1 MSWEA
6 FLDYGLVVALIAFAA
21 EYVDSTLG
29 MGYGTTLT
37 PILLLMGFG
46 PLQVV
51 PAILLSELVTG
62 LLAGVAHHRLG
73 NVDFGVRGPGGKIRD
88 SLRELG
94 WFGTFRKMCPRH
106 LKISILIAI
115 CSGVGTVLAVILA
128 VSVSKFYL
136 KLYIGIVILLVG
148 IFTILT
154 SRRQLRFSWQR
165 LTGLGLVA
173 SFNKGLSG
181 GGYGPLVTGGQIL
194 CGVGEKNA
202 VGITSFAEGL
212 TCMVGVGAYL
222 AMTGVMDTVL
232 VPYLL
237 VGAVLSVPLSAY
249 TVKRMPVRAFR
260 LIIGLVTVAL
270 GSMTLITT
278 LRG

>member
-1 MSWEA
+1 M
-6 FLDYGLVVALIAFAA
+6 
-21 EYVDSTLG
+21 DSTLG

-37 PILLLMGFG
+37 PVLLLMGFQ

-51 PAILLSELVTG
+51 PAILLSELATG
-62 LLAGVAHHRLG
+62 LLAGVAHHRVG
-73 NVDFGVRGPGGKIRD
+73 NVDFRVRGSGGSIRQW
-88 SLRELG
+88 LREVG
-94 WFGTFRKMCPRH
+94 WFGTFRRMVPRH
-106 LKISILIAI
+106 LKISILIAL
-115 CSGVGTVLAVILA
+115 CSGVGVLLAVLLA
-128 VSVSKFYL
+128 VNVSKFYL
-136 KLYIGIVILLVG
+136 KLYIGTVILLVG

-165 LTGLGLVA
+165 LTGLGLLA

-222 AMTGVMDTVL
+222 ALTHTMDTLL

-237 VGAVLSVPLSAY
+237 LGAVLSVPLSAY

-260 LIIGLVTVAL
+260 LTIGLLTTGL
-270 GSMTLITT
+270 GTLT
-278 LRG
+278 LAKTLL